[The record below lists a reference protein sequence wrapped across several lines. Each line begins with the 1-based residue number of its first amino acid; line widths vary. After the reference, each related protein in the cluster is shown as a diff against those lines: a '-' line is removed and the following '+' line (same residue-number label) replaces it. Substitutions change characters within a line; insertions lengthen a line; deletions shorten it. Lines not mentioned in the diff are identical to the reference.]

1 MMKVELQCGDTIAIP
16 EGCKAIV
23 KDGCVVFEKEEQIE
37 EKKEAQE
44 FKEGD
49 VLCSIYDDTV
59 LIFKDVS
66 KCTRGYFDSHYN
78 NKGLDN
84 KRWKSES
91 FSHAT
96 EEEKQLL
103 FDKME
108 EQGLQWNAEEKR
120 VEKIRWRAKYGE
132 EYWYVTSSCSVAG
145 DFMREENSLTGSG
158 AIEDWSGYN
167 HFRKKAQAAE
177 AARRVKEALKK
188 YCEEIGE

>member
-1 MMKVELQCGDTIAIP
+1 MKVELQCGDSITIP
-16 EGCKAIV
+16 EGCKATI
-23 KDGCVVFEKEEQIE
+23 KDGSVVFEKEEQTE

-49 VLCSIYDDTV
+49 VLCSIYDDTM

-66 KCTRGYFDSHYN
+66 KCTRGYFDCHYN

-103 FDKME
+103 FDKMK
-108 EQGLQWNAEEKR
+108 EQGLRWNAEKKC
-120 VEKIRWRAKYGE
+120 VELIRWKAKEGE
-132 EYWYVTSSCSVAG
+132 TVYFLNLHQDESIVSKGTTASV
-145 DFMREENSLTGSG
+145 DYLWET
-158 AIEDWSGYN
+158 YN
-167 HFRKKAQAAE
+167 YFRTQEQTIE
-177 AARRVKEALKK
+177 AARRVKETLRQ
-188 YCEEIGE
+188 YHEEIGE

>member
-1 MMKVELQCGDTIAIP
+1 MKVELQCGDTIAIP
-16 EGCKAIV
+16 DGCKATI
-23 KDGCVVFEKEEQIE
+23 KDGSVVFEKVEQTE

-108 EQGLQWNAEEKR
+108 EQGLRWNAEEKK
-120 VEKIRWRAKYGE
+120 VEKTRWRAKDGYGYFYIDSQGRKTAKNE
-132 EYWYVTSSCSVAG
+132 ECKFV
-145 DFMREENSLTGSG
+145 D
-158 AIEDWSGYN
+158 EDRFAFGNY
-167 HFRKKAQAAE
+167 FRTIDQADE
-177 AARRVKEALKK
+177 AAKCVRETLFK
-188 YCEEIGE
+188 YHEEIGE

>member
-1 MMKVELQCGDTIAIP
+1 MKVELQCGDSITIP
-16 EGCKAIV
+16 EGCKATI
-23 KDGCVVFEKEEQIE
+23 KDGSVVFEKEEQTE

-49 VLCSIYDDTV
+49 VLCSIYDDTM

-66 KCTRGYFDSHYN
+66 KCTRGYFDCHYN

-103 FDKME
+103 FDKMK
-108 EQGLQWNAEEKR
+108 EQGLRWNAEEKR
-120 VEKIRWRAKYGE
+120 VENIRWRATAGKSYFIF
-132 EYWYVTSSCSVAG
+132 TSDFDSSCFTECFATS
-145 DFMREENSLTGSG
+145 DTRF
-158 AIEDWSGYN
+158 YN
-167 HFRKKAQAAE
+167 CGNYFQTKEHAEE
-177 AARRVKEALKK
+177 AARRVKETLRK
-188 YCEEIGE
+188 YHEEIGE